1 MTTYKNPWH
10 KPLNPIY
17 GPREYET
24 NAKPSEYGGFLI
36 YERISGICFD
46 VVKDGAC
53 VTQLAGPNGA
63 RRAIDKLNG
72 FTS

>member
-10 KPLNPIY
+10 KPLNAIY
-17 GPREYET
+17 GPVEYST
-24 NAKPSEYGGFLI
+24 DAKPVLYRDYLI
-36 YERISGICFD
+36 YERILGHCWD

-63 RRAIDKLNG
+63 KRAIDKL
-72 FTS
+72 TA